1 MDLRKLILTKNRCYK
16 IGKKTKKK
24 GVMWHSTGANNPNLK
39 RYVGPD
45 DGALGKNS
53 NNNHWNAYQPGGRN
67 VCVHAFIGLL
77 KNGKVAT
84 YQTLPWEMR
93 GWHAGGTGNNDYIG
107 FEICEDNLKDKS
119 YFEKVY
125 KEAVELTA
133 YLCELHG
140 WNPKGKNVIICHAEG
155 HKLGIASN
163 HGDVLH
169 WFKKHGKTMD
179 DVRNDVAELM
189 EKKEEAPKK
198 DEAPK
203 KETTVQ
209 SSKSNSIKAW
219 QEAAIKDGF
228 KFPKYGAD
236 GIWGTECES
245 VAEKAIVKMRISNKK
260 YIYKYPNLTKIVQ
273 KAVGAAVDGDCG
285 PKTDKAIIAYQEKYN
300 LVADGDVGLKT
311 WKKILGV

>member
-53 NNNHWNAYQPGGRN
+53 NNNHWNTYQPGERN
-67 VCVHAFIGLL
+67 VCAHAFIGLL

-203 KETTVQ
+203 KETTVKKEPAFKPYKVKITTKTLNVRAGAGMKHKATTTVKKNEVFTIVGEKMNGKTKWLKL
-209 SSKSNSIKAW
+209 KS
-219 QEAAIKDGF
+219 
-228 KFPKYGAD
+228 GA
-236 GIWGTECES
+236 GW
-245 VAEKAIVKMRISNKK
+245 ISANYTKK
-260 YIYKYPNLTKIVQ
+260 V
-273 KAVGAAVDGDCG
+273 
-285 PKTDKAIIAYQEKYN
+285 
-300 LVADGDVGLKT
+300 
-311 WKKILGV
+311 